1 MLLSKLKT
9 LNNMKIYQLS
19 KEKTKNYRITKGKEI
34 EVFSSKQ
41 DIYLPKKNKE
51 KESKNSTCVEHSMNI
66 SSD

>member
-34 EVFSSKQ
+34 EVFSSK
-41 DIYLPKKNKE
+41 YLSKKNKE
-51 KESKNSTCVEHSMNI
+51 KKSKNSTCVEHSMNI